1 MKKKL
6 LLFLFIVIVV
16 YAYYDGGIGPL
27 RSGDFRIAYA
37 NINSGNG
44 HSLAVSRAIRQT
56 DADVI
61 LVMEWTGNN
70 LDPIELLSSG
80 YKVVMDSPGNGTH
93 GVLLL
98 AKKTLGITS
107 MMVDNPVPGP
117 CGMPVLTSSLQYKST
132 LITILGVH
140 APPPLKA
147 CKNTTD
153 KTVSYFAGLVSH
165 GRLDRKF
172 GVGRKGDAVIIVGDL
187 NTLPFNHS
195 IDNISHSGLVDAHRD
210 AGHFLGA
217 TWAPFYVLPRVA
229 RIDYVFNSPELKI
242 RKLWNT
248 RIPGS
253 DHNLLVAD
261 YALNGNAK

>member
-1 MKKKL
+1 MA
-6 LLFLFIVIVV
+6 
-16 YAYYDGGIGPL
+16 YAYYDEGVGP
-27 RSGDFRIAYA
+27 RPEDGFRVAYA
-37 NINSGNG
+37 NIQAGNTD
-44 HSLAVSRAIRQT
+44 SLEVARSLRDTEADAII
-56 DADVI
+56 A
-61 LVMEWTGNN
+61 MEWTGDN

-98 AKKTLGITS
+98 AKQALAITS
-107 MMVDNPVPGP
+107 MMVENPVPGP
-117 CGMPVLTSSLQYKST
+117 CAIPILTSSLQYKNT

-140 APPPLKA
+140 APPPVAA

-153 KTVSYFAGLVSH
+153 KTVSFFAGLVS
-165 GRLDRKF
+165 GGKLARNI
-172 GVGRKGDAVIIVGDL
+172 GVGRKGDAVIILGDM
-187 NTLPFNHS
+187 NTLPFNRS
-195 IDNISHSGLVDAHRD
+195 IDDISHSGLVDAHSH